1 VTDERGDYR
10 IFVGIFP
17 TVGVFPSGDLG
28 ERIQALRQRCD
39 AVTARITAPHVTLA
53 GTYWRTGPATPENEA
68 EAIASLQAVQDRI
81 APFEFKL
88 GGIGSF
94 LPGARVIYLEV
105 EPTGGLLA
113 ARELLL
119 EALGP
124 DKHRRFTP
132 HLTLAMRLGQR
143 DTRSLLA
150 RLRRSEWHSGRWSVH
165 VDHLWLVQRGPGD
178 PAWRYIQRIDLGGDS
193 DLTGFSGSR

>member
-1 VTDERGDYR
+1 
-10 IFVGIFP
+10 
-17 TVGVFPSGDLG
+17 
-28 ERIQALRQRCD
+28 
-39 AVTARITAPHVTLA
+39 
-53 GTYWRTGPATPENEA
+53 
-68 EAIASLQAVQDRI
+68 
-81 APFEFKL
+81 
-88 GGIGSF
+88 
-94 LPGARVIYLEV
+94 VIYLEV
-105 EPTGGLLA
+105 EPTAGLLA
-113 ARELLL
+113 ARELFL

-193 DLTGFSGSR
+193 DLTGFAGSR